1 MRLEGFIK
9 EFYPEWYGIREY
21 PADKTAAF
29 CKVTGEW
36 GVLGNFAPTP
46 IVVDGV
52 SFDCTEKLFQVMKFA
67 DKESRRIVY
76 VQKGQKIKM
85 KARHQEKVG
94 IVREDWGRIFID
106 AMKFCLMQKYAQS
119 EAFRKELARSK
130 GLFIVEQQANPR
142 RPAGAYSAKLSE
154 DGKTWVGPNIMGR
167 LLMELRDKGKL
178 EYRLPEDAMLF
189 RDLLEKSEDKRPLK
203 SPNI

>member
-9 EFYPEWYGIREY
+9 EYYPDWYGIQEY

-29 CKVTGEW
+29 RKVAEEW

-46 IVVDGV
+46 IVVGGV
-52 SFDCTEKLFQVMKFA
+52 PFDCTEKLFQVMKFM
-67 DKESRRIVY
+67 DLESRKIIY
-76 VQKGQKIKM
+76 SQKGQPIKM
-85 KARHQEKVG
+85 KAKHQEKVG
-94 IVREDWGRIFID
+94 VVRDDWGRIFID
-106 AMKFCLMQKYAQS
+106 AMKFCLMQKYTQS
-119 EAFRKELARSK
+119 ESFKKELERSK

-167 LLMELRDKGKL
+167 LLMELRDKGTL
-178 EYRLPEDAMLF
+178 EYNLPAEAMSF
-189 RDLLEKSEDKRPLK
+189 SDLL
-203 SPNI
+203 